1 MGRKFKTSPN
11 KTVKHHPEKLAHRKN
26 KTLRRQE
33 RRDFKA
39 PAPRMH

>member
-1 MGRKFKTSPN
+1 MGRKFKTKPN

-33 RRDFKA
+33 RKAIKA
-39 PAPRMH
+39 PARPVH